1 MKKVPILDET
11 NRVPVAQLGTGTP
24 DGTKFLRDD
33 RTWVNPSASSTN
45 IKQVE
50 VDFGVVPKSEASFV
64 VVDAD
69 VSAGSHIIGNVA
81 YEAPTGKDLD
91 ELEMDS
97 IELKF
102 APGAGQLTIYVVGLL
117 GYLHDKFKINYL
129 VG

>member
-1 MKKVPILDET
+1 MIKAPRLDGT
-11 NRVPVAQLGTGTP
+11 NKVPVAQLG
-24 DGTKFLRDD
+24 DGGIATDFLRKD
-33 RTWVNPSASSTN
+33 RTWANPGAGSTN

-64 VVDAD
+64 IVDVD
-69 VSAGSHIIGNVA
+69 VSVGSHIIGSVA

-97 IELKF
+97 IDLKF
-102 APGAGQLTIYVVGLL
+102 APGAGQLTIYIIGLL